1 MAAIITIQ
9 TPRNQ
14 PAVPRPVHG
23 PLSIPRIWSAVHNQP
38 MAARAKS
45 RATRP
50 NRARAAENAGA
61 SPLRAG
67 TRTCAGTVTRSGG
80 PGEVGLRETGLAL
93 VLDAEGVDPRPFRLR
108 HREVRADRVE
118 HAVEPDRLAGLDAE
132 GHDVLDLEVDAVA
145 DADAVPHSVV
155 V

>member
-1 MAAIITIQ
+1 MAAIITTQ

-14 PAVPRPVHG
+14 PAVPRPAHG

-38 MAARAKS
+38 TAARAKS
-45 RATRP
+45 RTTRP
-50 NRARAAENAGA
+50 NRARAGENAGA
-61 SPLRAG
+61 SPRRAG

-108 HREVRADRVE
+108 QRAVRADG
-118 HAVEPDRLAGLDAE
+118 VEPAIEPDGIGGLGAG
-132 GHDVLDLEVDAVA
+132 
-145 DADAVPHSVV
+145 
-155 V
+155 